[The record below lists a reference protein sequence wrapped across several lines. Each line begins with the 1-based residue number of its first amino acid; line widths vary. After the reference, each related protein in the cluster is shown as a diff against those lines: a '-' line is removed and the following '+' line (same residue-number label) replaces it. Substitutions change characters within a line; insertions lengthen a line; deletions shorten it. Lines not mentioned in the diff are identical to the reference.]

1 MHDHNVM
8 LIGDICTTQTGS
20 RTEASQEGQ
29 NNLETVGS
37 SGYPRQQARNRE
49 SHRSTRGGARHGCT
63 SEGAPQGRGRNRE
76 SGRLRPCRA
85 ANPIERPRLLRFPP
99 CFRPQR
105 AGRKPARQQH
115 TITAHAH
122 AATSSSG
129 VLFGSGLAPP
139 LHAFPFQESSGLLHA
154 FPFALCWCGSRRPRG
169 SVCGA
174 HKQ

>member
-29 NNLETVGS
+29 NK
-37 SGYPRQQARNRE
+37 
-49 SHRSTRGGARHGCT
+49 
-63 SEGAPQGRGRNRE
+63 
-76 SGRLRPCRA
+76 LRPSVA
-85 ANPIERPRLLRFPP
+85 VVIQGNKHEIAKATE
-99 CFRPQR
+99 
-105 AGRKPARQQH
+105 
-115 TITAHAH
+115 AH
-122 AATSSSG
+122 AAVRATVAQARVRHRVGAGTGDPGGCGSSG

-139 LHAFPFQESSGLLHA
+139 LHAFPFQESSGLQYA

>member
-1 MHDHNVM
+1 VIFAPLKQDRGQKQAKKVRITLRPSVAVVIQGNKHE
-8 LIGDICTTQTGS
+8 IAKA
-20 RTEASQEGQ
+20 TEAHAAVRA
-29 NNLETVGS
+29 TVA
-37 SGYPRQQARNRE
+37 QARVR
-49 SHRSTRGGARHGCT
+49 HRVGAGTGNPGGCGST
-63 SEGAPQGRGRNRE
+63 
-76 SGRLRPCRA
+76 RPCRA